1 MADEKDRGMKMAKKD
16 NTTAHNSGQYDLQ
29 INSTIPYYE
38 NLHAEAL
45 NVIKAAGIEP
55 AMWLDTGCGTG
66 TFVKKAYEQYPGAF
80 FILAD
85 PSQEMMNQSKKK
97 LDGIRGSFRF
107 LPPVKTQDLRINDKC
122 EVITAIQSHHYG
134 DPAERVMAV
143 KVAFNMLQKNGIFVT
158 TENISPFSFEGI
170 SIGKKNWATFQEK
183 SGRTAKEAQKHIERF
198 GKEYFPINIEEHF
211 KLYRETG
218 FKAVEM
224 FWYSY
229 MQAGFY
235 CIK

>member
-1 MADEKDRGMKMAKKD
+1 MAAKKD
-16 NTTAHNSGQYDLQ
+16 NSTAHNAGEYDRS
-29 INSTIPYYE
+29 IKTTIPYYE
-38 NLHAEAL
+38 NLHEEAL
-45 NVIKAAGIEP
+45 NVINAAGIEP
-55 AMWLDTGCGTG
+55 ALWLDTGCGTG
-66 TFVKKAYEQYPGAF
+66 TFVKKAQERYPGAF

-85 PSQEMMNQSKKK
+85 PSEQMMEQSKRK

-107 LPPVKTQDLRINDKC
+107 LPPVKTRDLRINDKC

-143 KVAFNMLQKNGIFVT
+143 KTVYNMLLNNGIFIN
-158 TENISPFSFEGI
+158 TENISPFSTEGI
-170 SIGKKNWATFQEK
+170 SIGKKNWINFQVK
-183 SGRTAKEAQKHIERF
+183 SGKSEKEAEKHAERF
-198 GKEYFPINIEEHF
+198 GKEYFPVNIEEHL

-218 FKAVEM
+218 FRVVEM